1 MVSGGTYTVDEIEII
16 GKKKFAVLPIRA
28 KPDKIATF
36 AFLLPQCHPPPSPPP
51 PLLSFPPPSPFHLQ

>member
-1 MVSGGTYTVDEIEII
+1 MVSGGTDTVDEIEII

-51 PLLSFPPPSPFHLQ
+51 PLLSFPPSPFHLQ